1 MTVGPFTLAWQDGRA
16 VQEAQL
22 RRKKKR
28 QALLLSFVAFLGRKL
43 PRWKKVRSVTLQ
55 VVGLGF
61 LDFAAWQWS
70 VIAGCVAIGLSVL
83 VYEQWGGEQ

>member
-1 MTVGPFTLAWQDGRA
+1 MTAGPFSLAWQDGRQVKA
-16 VQEAQL
+16 EAQ
-22 RRKKKR
+22 RRKQRR

-43 PRWKKVRSVTLQ
+43 PKWKKVRSVTLQ